1 MLRYQNI
8 PNLISLLR
16 MLLVLPLAAML
27 LQQRY
32 LEALLIFGLAGIT
45 DALDGFLAK
54 RNGWKTRLGSI
65 LDPLADKLLL
75 TTSYLVLAWLD
86 LLPLWLVAA
95 IVARDFIIVLGAIAY
110 HYTIRHFDLLP
121 SRISKFNTVMQIVLV
136 LAVMLHHSV
145 LPGIG
150 VGVEALIYIVLG
162 TTFASG
168 VHYVWTW
175 GTRALQTN
183 TESTRV

>member
-1 MLRYQNI
+1 MLRYNDI

-16 MLLVLPLAAML
+16 MVLVIPLAVLL

-32 LEALLIFGLAGIT
+32 LDALLIFGLAGIT

-54 RNGWKTRLGSI
+54 RNGWKSRLGSI

-75 TTSYLVLAWLD
+75 TSSYLVLAWLGV
-86 LLPLWLVAA
+86 LPLWLVAA
-95 IVARDFIIVLGAIAY
+95 IVARDFIIVLGAVAY

-121 SRISKFNTVMQIVLV
+121 SRVSKLNTVMQIVLV
-136 LAVMLHHSV
+136 LVVMLHHSL

-150 VGVEALIYIVLG
+150 GVVEVLVYTVLV

-168 VHYVWTW
+168 VNYVWTW
-175 GTRALQTN
+175 GTRALQAG
-183 TESTRV
+183 TEGNRV

>member
-1 MLRYQNI
+1 MLRYHNI

-32 LEALLIFGLAGIT
+32 MDALLIFGLAGIT

-54 RNGWKTRLGSI
+54 RNGWKSRLGSI
-65 LDPLADKLLL
+65 LDPLAYKLLL
-75 TTSYLVLAWLD
+75 TTSYLVLAWLG
-86 LLPLWLVAA
+86 LLPVWLVAA
-95 IVARDFIIVLGAIAY
+95 IVARDFVIVLGATAY

-121 SRISKFNTVMQIVLV
+121 SRLSKLNTVTQIVLV

-145 LPGIG
+145 LPDIG
-150 VGVEALIYIVLG
+150 VAVEALVYIVLI

-168 VHYVWTW
+168 VHYAWTW
-175 GTRALQTN
+175 GTRALQAS
-183 TESTRV
+183 TEETRG